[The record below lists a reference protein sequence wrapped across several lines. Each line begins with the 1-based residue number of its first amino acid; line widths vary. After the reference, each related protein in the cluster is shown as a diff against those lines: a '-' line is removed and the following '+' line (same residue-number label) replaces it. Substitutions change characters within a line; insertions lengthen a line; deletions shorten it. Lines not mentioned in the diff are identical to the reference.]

1 VVSVHHDPDRKR
13 VGCVPRPL
21 HINFALHLIQKV
33 LHVGAHLGMYS
44 DALAARHVA
53 HDDFAADGIAALGAI
68 YQQVID
74 ALYANNGVAVVLSR
88 RQWCPRN
95 VFSGAGLGRNRGLFL
110 DLLGRQ
116 LLEYLPGGELPVA
129 QRGVQILDLADAVL
143 SGYFFQIGVR
153 YLAQLHAQPAGFFL
167 QVLFADLDG
176 LGALTG
182 VDQVLDLVPRTRS
195 LDDGEPVF
203 AGLVAGLR
211 QDLDDVAI
219 AQRVAQRYDPAV
231 DFGAHA

>member
-1 VVSVHHDPDRKR
+1 MIRRPPRSTLFPYTTLFRSPDRKR

-88 RQWCPRN
+88 RQWCPR
-95 VFSGAGLGRNRGLFL
+95 
-110 DLLGRQ
+110 
-116 LLEYLPGGELPVA
+116 
-129 QRGVQILDLADAVL
+129 
-143 SGYFFQIGVR
+143 
-153 YLAQLHAQPAGFFL
+153 
-167 QVLFADLDG
+167 
-176 LGALTG
+176 
-182 VDQVLDLVPRTRS
+182 
-195 LDDGEPVF
+195 
-203 AGLVAGLR
+203 
-211 QDLDDVAI
+211 
-219 AQRVAQRYDPAV
+219 
-231 DFGAHA
+231 